1 VFRNF
6 QEGERV
12 EVMYE
17 KEDPSKAAVYAAWG
31 YWFRWQ
37 ELLGSI
43 AALIVLFQV
52 AVAITSNPTPE
63 AVIEQMEYKEEKK
76 KRYIE

>member
-1 VFRNF
+1 MFRDF
-6 QEGERV
+6 KEGERV
-12 EVMYE
+12 EVIYE

-31 YWFRWQ
+31 YWIRWQ

-43 AALIVLFQV
+43 VALLVLFRV

>member
-1 VFRNF
+1 
-6 QEGERV
+6 
-12 EVMYE
+12 
-17 KEDPSKAAVYAAWG
+17 VYAAWG
-31 YWFRWQ
+31 YWIRWQ

-43 AALIVLFQV
+43 VALLVLFRV